1 MLSSSSSVSSSI
13 VSCDKPGNF
22 RNAYSSSSSI
32 ADVGVVLV
40 DPPPPAAA
48 AADVPPP
55 ATLLLSLALT
65 VFAAGARKMP
75 DVCKLRPKDMVV
87 VVVLLSLSAT
97 FKLPSNDS
105 GASNLIW
112 ILDGYGDD

>member
-1 MLSSSSSVSSSI
+1 M
-13 VSCDKPGNF
+13 SCDKPGNF

-40 DPPPPAAA
+40 DPPPVAAAAAAAAA

-87 VVVLLSLSAT
+87 VVVMLLSLSAT

>member
-1 MLSSSSSVSSSI
+1 M
-13 VSCDKPGNF
+13 SCDKPGNF

-32 ADVGVVLV
+32 ADVGVVL
-40 DPPPPAAA
+40 DDPPPAAAAAAAAAAATA

-87 VVVLLSLSAT
+87 VVVMLLSLSAT